1 MIRRL
6 HLFSSFAVCY
16 PTEPRANAS
25 FNVPEVGLI
34 GVQLGF
40 SFFRHLVFSTHQF
53 EKNMRKSNRII
64 FPGIGWKK
72 KHHLVLL
79 PLVCTVLETNTR
91 APKESKC
98 LQMPSCQVL
107 SSCSQKV
114 HVLKLTVCTWK
125 CVVGRLLAFW
135 EALFS
140 NSIPIEVSCQGI
152 HQNVRF
158 RVEKVLVIHS
168 FHQASEHQCE
178 TRWLG
183 LRGKK
188 TLTEILGFW
197 SIGWQRFTWLPI
209 FQRFGCWDYVWSTSF
224 FLRGGRPQRWKIR

>member
-16 PTEPRANAS
+16 PTELRANAS

-40 SFFRHLVFSTHQF
+40 SFFSTLGVFNPPIWKKYAQV
-53 EKNMRKSNRII
+53 KSYHISRYRV
-64 FPGIGWKK
+64 KK